1 MLELSNE
8 LEDEVSEKRDM
19 LYREYTIKLEDDI
32 DDLSMVIC
40 SLQDNMETIE
50 VYLKETIWF
59 GYGKL

>member
-50 VYLKETIWF
+50 VYLKETI
-59 GYGKL
+59 